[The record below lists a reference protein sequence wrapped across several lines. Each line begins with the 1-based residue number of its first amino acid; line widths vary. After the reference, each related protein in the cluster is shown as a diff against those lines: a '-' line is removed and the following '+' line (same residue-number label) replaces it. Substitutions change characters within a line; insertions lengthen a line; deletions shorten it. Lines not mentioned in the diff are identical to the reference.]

1 MNLQVLRK
9 SATFNTLFFLGLA
22 LLLGG
27 AAGLAVPRVG
37 KPAYIFVGLLALI
50 GFVITIARVD
60 IGLLLLVFLTY
71 TRLSDIA
78 YHYHGAPSIAK
89 SFVVLL
95 LIALLVRWAIFHER
109 PQRWEKPLLLV
120 TIYGLV
126 GLGSMLYAA
135 EPLLVWDS
143 LRDYVKDALIAV
155 VAASLLSRG
164 PLFRRALWALLL
176 AGILIGSFSV
186 YQFLTK
192 TFTNNYGGFAQAEYM
207 QITVGSN
214 DYRIAGVVG
223 DPNFFAQIMVVLV
236 PVALERMLHEQRLG
250 LRILAGVAL
259 MLSAL
264 SVLYTYSRGGFL
276 ALAVSMLLFLI
287 FFPPHPRRVPW
298 LILGALVVMSFIPPS
313 YYERILS
320 INLAF
325 SAPQTQF
332 RSTDKAIQGRTSEL
346 LTGLAMFSDHPLF
359 GVGLKN
365 YAYLYPYYSKSIG
378 LAPTA
383 SQRSAHNL
391 YLETLAETGAVGFT
405 VFMLIIVTTLR
416 TIWAARKRFIEA
428 GLYNYAYMTTGYFI
442 GVVGYLMAAF
452 FVHSA
457 FPRYFYLLIGMGLA
471 LDAMAKAT
479 VEAYQHKREAEGG
492 L

>member
-1 MNLQVLRK
+1 MNLAVWRK
-9 SATFNTLFFLGLA
+9 FSGLNAFLFLGLA
-22 LLLGG
+22 LLLGA
-27 AAGLAVPRVG
+27 AAGAMVVRLG
-37 KPAYIFVGLLALI
+37 KPAYIFVGLAALI
-50 GFVITIARVD
+50 GFVITVARVEF
-60 IGLLLLVFLTY
+60 GLLLLVFLTY

-95 LIALLVRWAIFHER
+95 LIALLVRWAIFREQPER
-109 PQRWEKPLLLV
+109 WQKPLLL
-120 TIYGLV
+120 TTLYGLV

-135 EPLLVWDS
+135 EPLLVWDA

-164 PLFRRALWALLL
+164 PLFRRALWAFLL

-207 QITVGSN
+207 QITTGTN

-236 PVALERMLHEQRLG
+236 PIALERVLHERRPF
-250 LRILAGVAL
+250 LRFLAGVAL
-259 MLSAL
+259 LLSAL

-276 ALAVSMLLFLI
+276 ALAVSLLIFLFL
-287 FFPPHPRRVPW
+287 FPPRPERVP
-298 LILGALVVMSFIPPS
+298 LLALAILVVMSFVPPS
-313 YYERILS
+313 YYQRILS

-346 LTGLAMFSDHPLF
+346 LTGLAMFGDHPLF

-378 LAPTA
+378 LAPSA

-391 YLETLAETGAVGFT
+391 YLETLAETGTVGFF
-405 VFMLIIVTTLR
+405 VFSLMIWTTLR
-416 TIWAARKRFIEA
+416 SIWMARRRFIEA
-428 GLYNYAYMTTGYFI
+428 GLYEYAHMTTGYFI
-442 GVVGYLMAAF
+442 GVIGYLVAAI
-452 FVHSA
+452 FVHAA
-457 FPRYFYLLIGMGLA
+457 FPRYFYLLIGIGLA
-471 LDAMAKAT
+471 MDAMAKNTIA
-479 VEAYQHKREAEGG
+479 EAQRQPAVVGEP
-492 L
+492 